1 MTLSAKLSILCKTA
15 PKTTKKMMKSPYIT
29 KPPNNIRHV
38 FFYKTSFLCFYL
50 FVGGIYAR
58 DAEKMGGDVWPF
70 GKNAV
75 ILQQV
80 KYNYRSQETQVL

>member
-1 MTLSAKLSILCKTA
+1 M
-15 PKTTKKMMKSPYIT
+15 
-29 KPPNNIRHV
+29 
-38 FFYKTSFLCFYL
+38 SFLCFYL

>member
-1 MTLSAKLSILCKTA
+1 MTLSAKLSILCKIA

-29 KPPNNIRHV
+29 KPPNNGRHV
-38 FFYKTSFLCFYL
+38 FSIKRHFCASTY

>member
-1 MTLSAKLSILCKTA
+1 
-15 PKTTKKMMKSPYIT
+15 
-29 KPPNNIRHV
+29 
-38 FFYKTSFLCFYL
+38 
-50 FVGGIYAR
+50 
-58 DAEKMGGDVWPF
+58 MGGDVWPF